1 MANGPNLNLI
11 SSVNKPY
18 SNVGEIITYTLV
30 ITNIG
35 DVTTSNVILLNAI
48 PKYATYIGNSFTI
61 NGVTQSGITP
71 APPQGGLIGD
81 IAPGESTTINFQV
94 LINAI
99 PDPNVILNSGIIKF
113 NYVKD
118 LSNPITLSGSII
130 TNQVQT
136 FINNADIDISAFSD
150 KASAKIGD
158 TITYTFLLKNSGN
171 TIANNL
177 FFVDSIPEGTKFL
190 ENSLYYNGINQL
202 GINPSPGSGVLL
214 APLSPNGFAEISFKV
229 TVVSLPPI
237 NPISNNGT
245 IYYGFIVNPNDLSMI
260 NSSKSSNTV
269 TTFINQANLNLNNT
283 NSLIKKVDK
292 SYATLDDILTYTVNL
307 KNIGNTPANN
317 VLFLDNIPTGTT
329 LVPNS
334 VIINGILRPG
344 ENPEKN
350 GGITLGTINPNKSV
364 TLSFKVQ
371 VTTIPNPNI
380 ISNSSTVYYNYTV
393 DPINLNTEYEYGNTN
408 VVTTTII
415 DDSITLIQSSNKK
428 LVIDGD
434 IITYLI
440 TLKNTGNIIL
450 QDLILSNKLHP
461 NTQMIV
467 NSITLN
473 GNSLYGADIE
483 KGFVLPNLHPNTT
496 FVVGFQVKVDSI
508 PNCGF
513 IENKSKLSYAFTL
526 DPSYPLVRKELFS
539 NTTNVDIKG
548 VNFKNGNFRK
558 SSDVNFTALGDIV
571 TYSFYI
577 KNDGNIQANEVIL
590 FDNFSEENLFIPNS
604 LIINDVLIPG
614 VDPKLGVSLGCISP
628 GEIINLSFKTQI
640 KSIPKSNP
648 LTNAGTLS
656 YELTA
661 CSTSLDTQ
669 AKIQSNT
676 VDIFV
681 NSPIITLDKSVFPPA
696 ASVGSMVN
704 YKIIANNSGNA
715 TATNILIR
723 DLLSPYLEFDE
734 TSVMVNGKKSN
745 YNIIN
750 GIPLDTLNA
759 NASKVITFNAKV
771 LEYPTTGKIKSKASA
786 NYYFTQH
793 TDMPKRQQSI
803 FSNENIL
810 YVENVQIDLT
820 TKTNMAKALIGTDIT
835 HTIFIENNGTVNVT
849 DFIFK
854 TILPEELTM
863 IPNTFTLN
871 GQSINGVN
879 IVSGIRIGTIRVND
893 SFIITY
899 KTKVDSDICNCKV
912 KNEAYGEYTYKLT
925 DNSPIECG
933 RTNILENII
942 MVPSPKF
949 KQLSLDQVF
958 TLNPNYPKI
967 AEIDNVTPN
976 IEIVD
981 YHIVK
986 TPIGTSCENQNITG
1000 YKLVINGIAS
1010 NTIEYTGLVC
1020 DHSVYTVYFKKEFST
1035 YIILPKTFTYGR
1047 NVKLTPVIEHVNPI
1061 IVNPRT
1067 ISVSLIFMINL
1078 TIF

>member
-1 MANGPNLNLI
+1 MANGPNLSLI

-18 SNVGEIITYTLV
+18 SNVGEILTYTLV
-30 ITNIG
+30 ITNTG

-48 PKYATYIGNSFTI
+48 SKYATYIGNSFTI

-71 APPQGGLIGD
+71 APPHGGLVGD
-81 IAPGESTTINFQV
+81 IAPGESTTVSFQV
-94 LINAI
+94 LINTI
-99 PDPNVILNSGIIKF
+99 PNPNVILNSGILKF

-118 LSNPITLSGSII
+118 LSNPITLYGSMI
-130 TNQVQT
+130 TDPVQT
-136 FINNADIDISAFSD
+136 FINNADIDINAFSD

-158 TITYTFLLKNSGN
+158 TITYTFILKNSGN

-177 FFVDSIPEGTKFL
+177 FFVDSIPDGTKFI
-190 ENSLYYNGINQL
+190 ENSLYYNGVNQL
-202 GINPSPGSGVLL
+202 GINPTPGSGVLL
-214 APLSPNGFAEISFKV
+214 APLSPNGFSEISFKV

-237 NPISNNGT
+237 NPISNNGI
-245 IYYGFIVNPNDLSMI
+245 IYYGFIVDPTDLSMI

-269 TTFINQANLNLNNT
+269 TTFIYQANLNLNNT
-283 NSLIKKVDK
+283 NYLIKKVDK
-292 SYATLDDILTYTVNL
+292 SYAALDDILTYTINL
-307 KNIGNTPANN
+307 KNTGNTPANN
-317 VLFLDNIPTGTT
+317 VLFLDNIPPGTT
-329 LVPNS
+329 FVPNS
-334 VIINGILRPG
+334 VTINGILQPH
-344 ENPEKN
+344 ETPEMST
-350 GGITLGTINPNKSV
+350 GINIGTINPNKSSK
-364 TLSFKVQ
+364 LCFKVQ
-371 VTTIPNPNI
+371 VTTVPNPNI
-380 ISNSSTVYYNYTV
+380 ISNSGTVYYNYTV
-393 DPINLNTEYEYGNTN
+393 DPINLNTECEYGNTN

-415 DDSITLIQSSNKK
+415 DDSITLIQSADKISA
-428 LVIDGD
+428 IDGD
-434 IITYLI
+434 IINYLI

-450 QDLILSNKLHP
+450 QDLVLSNKLP
-461 NTQMIV
+461 SNTQIIA

-473 GNSLYGADIE
+473 SNPIFGADIE
-483 KGFVLPNLHPNTT
+483 KGFILPNILPNTT

-513 IENKSKLSYAFTL
+513 IENKSKLSYAFSL
-526 DPSYPLVRKELFS
+526 DPSYPLVRKKIFS
-539 NTTNVDIKG
+539 NTTNIDIKG

-558 SSDVNFTALGDIV
+558 TSDINFAAVGDII

-604 LIINDVLIPG
+604 LIIDDVLIPG
-614 VDPKLGVSLGCISP
+614 VDPQLGVSLGRISP
-628 GEIINLSFKTQI
+628 GDIVNLSFKTQI

-648 LTNAGTLS
+648 LTNTGTLL
-656 YELTA
+656 YEFTT
-661 CSTSLDTQ
+661 CSNSTNAQS
-669 AKIQSNT
+669 KIQSNT

-681 NSPIITLDKSVFPPA
+681 NSPIINLEKSVFPPA
-696 ASVGSMVN
+696 TNVGSMAS
-704 YKIIANNSGNA
+704 YKIIVNNTGN
-715 TATNILIR
+715 TPATNLLVR
-723 DLLSPYLEFDE
+723 DLLSPLLEFDE
-734 TSVMVNGKKSN
+734 TSIMINGKKSN

-759 NASKVITFNAKV
+759 NTSKIITFNAKV
-771 LEYPTTGKIKSKASA
+771 LGYPPKGIIKNKSSA

-793 TDMPKRQQSI
+793 ADMPKRQESI
-803 FSNENIL
+803 YSNENIL
-810 YVENVQIDLT
+810 YVENVKIDLT
-820 TKTNMAKALIGTDIT
+820 TKTILAKALMGTDIT
-835 HTIFIENNGTVNVT
+835 YTVFIENNGTVNVT

-854 TILPEELTM
+854 ANLPEELTI

-871 GQSINGVN
+871 GRSINGVD
-879 IVSGIRIGTIRVND
+879 IVSGIRIGTIKVND
-893 SFIITY
+893 NLTITY
-899 KTKVDSDICNCKV
+899 KTKVDADICNCKI

-925 DNSPIECG
+925 DNSPIENG
-933 RTNILENII
+933 ITNILETTV
-942 MVPSPKF
+942 MVPSPRF
-949 KQLSLDQVF
+949 KQLSLDQLF

-1010 NTIEYTGLVC
+1010 NTVEYTGLVC

-1035 YIILPKTFTYGR
+1035 YIILPKAFSYGR

-1067 ISVSLIFMINL
+1067 ISISLIFMINL